1 MREKHVDFL
10 KRGLLHLS
18 SGFVALDA
26 RYCIPRPVN
35 VRMQLL

>member
-26 RYCIPRPVN
+26 RYCAILQQHPA
-35 VRMQLL
+35 